1 MSVTLIPVG
10 MLKEYVGGQ
19 ARLELATGPTVR
31 EMLEA
36 VGIPPTLVAGV
47 LCNDLLVSK
56 TYHPQDGDTVK
67 VVAVIGGG

>member
-19 ARLELATGPTVR
+19 ARLELTAGPTVR

-36 VGIPPTLVAGV
+36 VGIPTALVAGV

-56 TYHPQDGDTVK
+56 TYCPQDGDTVK